1 MVSYS
6 IFFHI
11 GGDVMLQNFDKMA
24 ETYNNIESDNLKIL
38 YYDLDKGYSGTYQ
51 SYNYPRLC
59 TILSGKKKVSINGK
73 ESITYSSSEYILLP
87 PESSVEMTIESHTK
101 AIVYEINNHL
111 IDNISEKMEKSF
123 NIQNNINKQQYSNN
137 LLNTVKN
144 LTSNIYQNN
153 KESKFLMDLH
163 AQELVYRLMQ
173 DYTKKPIYTAD
184 DNYYN
189 PAEIAK
195 DIISKPGNENLNINE
210 IAQMLKM
217 SQSNLD
223 YYFKK
228 EYGITPKRY
237 QNQIKIERARYLLKK
252 NNVTEVAMI
261 LGFENISHFIRLFKS
276 RYGSTP
282 KQYIRK

>member
-1 MVSYS
+1 MLLYS
-6 IFFHI
+6 IIFHN
-11 GGDVMLQNFDKMA
+11 GGDVMLQNFDRMA
-24 ETYNNIESDNLKIL
+24 ETYNNIESENLKIL
-38 YYDLDKGYSGTYQ
+38 YYDLNKGYTGTYK

-59 TILSGKKKVSINGK
+59 TILCGKKKISINGK
-73 ESITYSSSEYILLP
+73 DVISYSSSEYILLP
-87 PESSVEMTIESHTK
+87 PESSVKMEIEAHTK

-111 IDNISEKMEKSF
+111 IENISEKMEKSF
-123 NIQNNINKQQYSNN
+123 NIENCINKQKYSNN

-184 DNYYN
+184 DTYYN

-195 DIISKPGNENLNINE
+195 DIISKPGNEHLNINE
-210 IAQMLKM
+210 IAEMLKM

-237 QNQIKIERARYLLKK
+237 QNQIKIERAKYLLKE

-261 LGFENISHFIRLFKS
+261 LGFDNISHFIRLFKTQ
-276 RYGSTP
+276 YGSTP
-282 KQYIRK
+282 KQYIIK